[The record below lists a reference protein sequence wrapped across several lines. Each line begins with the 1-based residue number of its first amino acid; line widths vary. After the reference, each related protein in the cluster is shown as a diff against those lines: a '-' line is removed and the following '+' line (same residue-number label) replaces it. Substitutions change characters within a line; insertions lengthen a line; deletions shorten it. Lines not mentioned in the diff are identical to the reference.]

1 MTSKKKQIKTTII
14 DKDIVLIKNM
24 ILISNND
31 NDNSNNIL
39 PGYLMEIFV
48 IHNGRILPYILD
60 PNFEK
65 QLPVIPAQVRSHNT
79 FPFITPA
86 DLTLLSIPILTILYR
101 SLFPTSSKNTLIK
114 LVLLRMKLKL
124 GEEKLSDTF
133 GIELRLQKELPLLET
148 WL

>member
-24 ILISNND
+24 ILIFNNNND
-31 NDNSNNIL
+31 NNNDNSNNIL

-86 DLTLLSIPILTILYR
+86 DLTLLNIPILTILYR
-101 SLFPTSSKNTLIK
+101 SLPHVFKKYINKTCTLKN
-114 LVLLRMKLKL
+114 
-124 GEEKLSDTF
+124 EA
-133 GIELRLQKELPLLET
+133 
-148 WL
+148 